1 MCLLFCQRQTS
12 YTDLK
17 PLTHL
22 SRADPSSDVEQDDLP
37 PATAGE
43 APATAGEGW
52 SSRIRD
58 CGRGVVFT
66 HPQLREDRAQLW
78 GLPSCGRPF
87 WHQSARLSACPS

>member
-52 SSRIRD
+52 SSRIRN
-58 CGRGVVFT
+58 CGRIGHNCGGCRPADVLSGIKAHASLPV
-66 HPQLREDRAQLW
+66 LRDRVLESAWAQ
-78 GLPSCGRPF
+78 
-87 WHQSARLSACPS
+87 